1 MRNIVCHH
9 FLAIVTML
17 CAIAGCSTRQA
28 NIPESPQEVSPL
40 LIGSEV
46 PDVALSDPG
55 GEIKVLSE
63 VAGSNTLIVFYRGGW
78 CPFCSA
84 ELSAISEIEDE
95 LYKKGIQIIGIS
107 PDSPKFLTESLN
119 DLQTNFTLLSDRDM
133 EASKAFG
140 IAFKESKETVARLK
154 ENGMDLEKRSGRDH
168 HLLPVPSVFLINEAG
183 RVKFQYVNPN
193 YKERINHKIL
203 MAAADAMLA
212 GY

>member
-1 MRNIVCHH
+1 MIVS
-9 FLAIVTML
+9 
-17 CAIAGCSTRQA
+17 CSTPQVD
-28 NIPESPQEVSPL
+28 IPVNPQNVSPL

-46 PDVALSDPG
+46 PDVTLPDPK
-55 GEIKVLSE
+55 GEMISLLGISGQN
-63 VAGSNTLIVFYRGGW
+63 ALIVFYRGGW

-107 PDSPKFLTESLN
+107 PDSPKFLSESLN

-140 IAFKESKETVARLK
+140 IAFKENKETVARLK

-168 HLLPVPSVFLINEAG
+168 HLLPVPSVFLINEEG
-183 RVKFQYVNPN
+183 RVEFQYVNPN